1 MILQDRIEHRASTD
15 DDTMTE
21 SRDHIK
27 MADGSISWGGL
38 VGATLTVLVTTLD
51 DSVWLLPFVGA
62 SSLSLDARL
71 VHAGVFLLTLEGLA
85 IACCLVAVAIR
96 AGFAST
102 MNADQLEHK
111 LEFLAVLI
119 CWALAAGFFLKKLHK
134 KRQRQQAKDKKKESG
149 SMEITLENFEQT
161 SYGSVSQQDAEEGH
175 EDDEEEW
182 QKIPSS
188 QQPWTVV
195 TLTSVGFLDEISYF
209 PALIVGNVF
218 SAWELCIGT
227 LLAGLLMLCIQVFLA
242 KQCKPLIDFLD
253 NRVPLYGIIA
263 LFATILTLHWI

>member
-1 MILQDRIEHRASTD
+1 
-15 DDTMTE
+15 
-21 SRDHIK
+21 
-27 MADGSISWGGL
+27 MADDSISWSVL
-38 VGATLTVLVTTLD
+38 VGALGATLTVLVTTLD

-102 MNADQLEHK
+102 MNAEQLELK

-134 KRQRQQAKDKKKESG
+134 KRRRQQNKGQQAKNKNKESG
-149 SMEITLENFEQT
+149 SMEITLESFEQT
-161 SYGSVSQQDAEEGH
+161 TYGSLSQQDAEEGH
-175 EDDEEEW
+175 EDAEEEW
-182 QKIPSS
+182 QNISS
-188 QQPWTVV
+188 SHQPWTVA
-195 TLTSVGFLDEISYF
+195 TLTSIGFLDEISYF

-218 SAWELCIGT
+218 SVWELCVGT
-227 LLAGLLMLCIQVFLA
+227 LLAGSLMLCIQVFLA
-242 KQCKPLIDFLD
+242 KQCKPIINFLD

-263 LFATILTLHWI
+263 LFATILTVHWIWDVLASY

>member
-1 MILQDRIEHRASTD
+1 
-15 DDTMTE
+15 
-21 SRDHIK
+21 
-27 MADGSISWGGL
+27 MADDSISWGGL

-102 MNADQLEHK
+102 MNAEQLELK
-111 LEFLAVLI
+111 LELVAVLI

-134 KRQRQQAKDKKKESG
+134 KRQRHQRQEQQAKNKVKESG
-149 SMEITLENFEQT
+149 STEITLESFEKT
-161 SYGSVSQQDAEEGH
+161 TYGSVSQQDTEEGH
-175 EDDEEEW
+175 ENDEEW

-195 TLTSVGFLDEISYF
+195 TLTSIGFLDEISYF

-218 SAWELCIGT
+218 SVSELCIGT

-263 LFATILTLHWI
+263 LFATILTLHWIWDAVTTD

>member
-1 MILQDRIEHRASTD
+1 
-15 DDTMTE
+15 
-21 SRDHIK
+21 
-27 MADGSISWGGL
+27 MADDSVSWGGL

-62 SSLSLDARL
+62 SSLSLNARL
-71 VHAGVFLLTLEGLA
+71 VHAGVFLLILEGLA

-102 MNADQLEHK
+102 MSAEQLELK

-119 CWALAAGFFLKKLHK
+119 CWALSAGFFLKKLHK
-134 KRQRQQAKDKKKESG
+134 KRQWQQKQEQQANNKKKESA
-149 SMEITLENFEQT
+149 SMEITLESFEKT
-161 SYGSVSQQDAEEGH
+161 TYGSVSRQDAEKGH
-175 EDDEEEW
+175 EDDEEGEW
-182 QKIPSS
+182 QNIPSS

-195 TLTSVGFLDEISYF
+195 TLTSVGFIDEMSYF
-209 PALIVGNVF
+209 PALIVGNAF

-263 LFATILTLHWI
+263 LFATILTLHWIWDVVTSN

>member
-1 MILQDRIEHRASTD
+1 MKKHRPIIFD
-15 DDTMTE
+15 N
-21 SRDHIK
+21 IK
-27 MADGSISWGGL
+27 MADDSMSWGGL

-51 DSVWLLPFVGA
+51 DSVWLLPFVGS

-85 IACCLVAVAIR
+85 IACCLVALAIR

-102 MNADQLEHK
+102 MSAEQLELK

-119 CWALAAGFFLKKLHK
+119 CWLLSVGFFLNKLHK
-134 KRQRQQAKDKKKESG
+134 KRQRQQKEEQQAKNKEKESE
-149 SMEITLENFEQT
+149 SMKIRLDSFDQT
-161 SYGSVSQQDAEEGH
+161 KYGSVSQQDAEQGH
-175 EDDEEEW
+175 EDEEEEEW
-182 QKIPSS
+182 QNIPSS
-188 QQPWTVV
+188 QQPCTVV

-209 PALIVGNVF
+209 PTLIIGNIF
-218 SAWELCIGT
+218 SIWELCIGT

-263 LFATILTLHWI
+263 IFATIITVNWIWDVVTTN